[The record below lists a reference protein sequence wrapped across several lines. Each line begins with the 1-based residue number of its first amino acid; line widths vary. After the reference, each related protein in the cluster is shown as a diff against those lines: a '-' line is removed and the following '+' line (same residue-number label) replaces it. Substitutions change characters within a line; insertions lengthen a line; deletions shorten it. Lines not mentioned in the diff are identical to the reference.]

1 MKRLIIKLSLLFTII
16 LFGATK
22 TYAATDNKPD
32 HTLAP
37 SEIAIRT
44 ATSTIKPDIE
54 RSLIKPVRAFL
65 YRADSEIELLFNI
78 VLGNTRV
85 EIVDEMGM
93 IVDVYELP
101 ISIYNSTAI
110 INAPITPG
118 HYTINIYA
126 NSYHGIGDFDI
137 F

>member
-1 MKRLIIKLSLLFTII
+1 M
-16 LFGATK
+16 A
-22 TYAATDNKPD
+22 AATLTNIYASTDVNPN
-32 HTLAP
+32 HNLSAE
-37 SEIAIRT
+37 EIAIRA
-44 ATSTIKPDIE
+44 ATNPVDPDIE

-65 YRADSEIELLFNI
+65 YRADSKIELSFNI

-93 IVDVYELP
+93 IVDDYELP
-101 ISIYNSTAI
+101 LSIYNSTAF